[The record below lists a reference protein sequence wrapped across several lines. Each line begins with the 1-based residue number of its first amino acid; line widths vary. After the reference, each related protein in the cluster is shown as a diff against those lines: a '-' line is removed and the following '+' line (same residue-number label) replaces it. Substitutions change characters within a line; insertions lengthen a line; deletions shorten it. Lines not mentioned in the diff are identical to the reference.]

1 MDLTTFNDVN
11 LVGISGKLP
20 TKLPAL
26 LQAAN
31 HVNINHDWLYT
42 PKIALS
48 ISEPKY
54 DHIDH
59 NRW

>member
-1 MDLTTFNDVN
+1 MDLTRFNNVN
-11 LVGISGKLP
+11 LVAISDKLQI
-20 TKLPAL
+20 AL

-31 HVNINHDWLYT
+31 HVNIDHDWLYT
-42 PKIALS
+42 SKVALA

-59 NRW
+59 DRW